1 MDVDSANEMVG
12 EESVSS
18 GLMDQK
24 EVNEDVSNAPKV
36 TEPKPWKVKKKA
48 LETFR
53 AVSPLNDIEIYES
66 KVVTLGARDIDV
78 TSPETGY
85 LCIRCQGD
93 EEFYIPSHVVD
104 CFQCVDIILHG
115 DGEYLWYGES
125 LINGCSILTCSF
137 SMLKAGKYIP
147 IVIGIAELGC
157 QCTTMVCD
165 VLLCLYRLSPLTRI
179 ER

>member
-115 DGEYLWYGES
+115 DAVFKENLENMIRFPDIRTEDISLQSKSTEYFFRCLTSFLS
-125 LINGCSILTCSF
+125 LF
-137 SMLKAGKYIP
+137 S
-147 IVIGIAELGC
+147 
-157 QCTTMVCD
+157 
-165 VLLCLYRLSPLTRI
+165 
-179 ER
+179 